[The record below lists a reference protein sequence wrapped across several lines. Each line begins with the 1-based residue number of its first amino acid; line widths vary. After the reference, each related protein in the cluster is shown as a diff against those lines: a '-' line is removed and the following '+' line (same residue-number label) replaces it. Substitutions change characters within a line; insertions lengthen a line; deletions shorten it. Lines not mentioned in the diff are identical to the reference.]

1 MNEDLTTPASAYS
14 FWPIFL
20 AFGILLVAIG
30 IVSAWGISILGL
42 LLLFASIIGWVWENR
57 VERQEEDHE

>member
-1 MNEDLTTPASAYS
+1 MNKDLTTPVYS

-20 AFGILLVAIG
+20 AFGILLVVVG
-30 IVSAWGISILGL
+30 VVSNMGISILGL

-57 VERQEEDHE
+57 TERGAEHDE

>member
-1 MNEDLTTPASAYS
+1 MNEDLTTPTYS

-20 AFGILLVAIG
+20 AFSIVLVATG

-42 LLLFASIIGWVWENR
+42 LLLFASIIGWVWESRSTTRDEN
-57 VERQEEDHE
+57 D